1 MKFLTANI
9 EEDITALGQE
19 IQGLKQQIAQAN
31 QKRVHLDAENQQ
43 NVSAER
49 RTETQLMKIR
59 ETKRKCVMV
68 TLKIFIYEPRYE
80 KTGLRGFGPGPTKTG
95 LYSHRRWLEAKNFV
109 RFSHD
114 AANIIKTTK

>member
-1 MKFLTANI
+1 MYSFPTFRYYSSTQDKVKFLTANI

-19 IQGLKQQIAQAN
+19 IQGLKQQITQAN

-59 ETKRKCVMV
+59 ESKRKCVMV
-68 TLKIFIYEPRYE
+68 TLKIFIYHKNHKMMCY
-80 KTGLRGFGPGPTKTG
+80 
-95 LYSHRRWLEAKNFV
+95 YSFYDVL
-109 RFSHD
+109 
-114 AANIIKTTK
+114 ILT